1 MKPTSSAVTPFFRIF
16 ARFEVRAADATHHP
30 ASVPGQCRAEAMLM
44 AVLTL
49 GIFLTLSLDL
59 TAFLHPI
66 WVRWPCAAALCFLL
80 PHFTMMGLA
89 ALVPPA
95 GPVPSLRQAW
105 IFLTI
110 LTVYALL
117 RLTLGPDTDFAQIT
131 CTAWLILTAGNLI
144 AVPFV
149 IGR

>member
-1 MKPTSSAVTPFFRIF
+1 MKSSAVTPLFRVLP
-16 ARFEVRAADATHHP
+16 RFNVRSADAMHHP
-30 ASVPGQCRAEAMLM
+30 ASVPGQCRAEALLM

-59 TAFLHPI
+59 TAFFHPA
-66 WVRWPCAAALCFLL
+66 WVRLPAAALLCFLL
-80 PHFTMMGLA
+80 PHFSMMGLA

-110 LTVYALL
+110 LTLYAAL
-117 RLTLGPDTDFAQIT
+117 RLFLGPDTDFAQIT
-131 CTAWLILTAGNLI
+131 CTAWLLLAAGNLI
-144 AVPFV
+144 ALPFA